1 MVSTKN
7 PLGNFYWQNIAILFC
22 IADEKEKN
30 EKNFAFVRFPMKNR
44 KFKRRWWKKSFI
56 SGEPYFFWKML
67 INLMGE
73 FFIINFLKIYFGFQ
87 VIVLNLWL
95 LFYCQ
100 IILQIKLIIKNSR
113 FKFLIKFHQ
122 PREIHFNFM
131 HNFKHFST
139 VFIA

>member
-1 MVSTKN
+1 MVSTKKFV
-7 PLGNFYWQNIAILFC
+7 GKFLFTKHC
-22 IADEKEKN
+22 DTFLHRRREGKKWE
-30 EKNFAFVRFPMKNR
+30 NFAFVLFPMKNR

-67 INLMGE
+67 INLME
-73 FFIINFLKIYFGFQ
+73 KFLIENFLKIYFGFQ